1 MVKSLL
7 KIFRKIYVSPEV
19 KIYEKIITHS
29 KACREAVKNLR
40 DAMDN
45 YGEKESYLRLLG
57 KVFEHEKKADA
68 LRREI
73 LELLSKGGLPPISRQ
88 DFIRLVERM
97 DMVAD
102 YAKEAARVLTIL
114 SEKEL
119 PQVIIEHLTK
129 LTEIA
134 HDASQ
139 MLYDAVKSLGES
151 YDNAFRKVI
160 KVEEIEDEGDTAY
173 INALKSL
180 SDIETKHS
188 VLLEKVIEDIEM
200 SIDACEDTSDVLE
213 EIMIRAI
220 R

>member
-7 KIFRKIYVSPEV
+7 KILRKVYVSPEIM
-19 KIYEKIITHS
+19 IYEKIVTHS
-29 KACREAVKNLR
+29 NACREAVKSLR
-40 DAMDN
+40 DAMSSYKDRN
-45 YGEKESYLRLLG
+45 SYLKYLSN
-57 KVFEHEKKADA
+57 VFEFEKKADA

-88 DFIRLVERM
+88 DFIRLVERI
-97 DMVAD
+97 DMIAD

-119 PQVIIEHLTK
+119 PEVIIKHLTK
-129 LTEIA
+129 LVEIA
-134 HDASQ
+134 FDASQ
-139 MLYDAVKSLGES
+139 TLYEAVQSLGES
-151 YDNAFRKVI
+151 YNDAFRKVI

-180 SDIETKHS
+180 SDTETKHS
-188 VLLEKVIEDIEM
+188 VLLEKVIEDVEM
-200 SIDACEDTSDVLE
+200 SIDACEDASDVLE